1 MDEAQPRAG
10 MTAKVPVER
19 LRLDREP
26 PRLAD
31 REKHASD
38 EAIIARLYSAGL
50 DELLLSISTSGYLN
64 IEPLV
69 AMNAPDGD
77 GLIVLEG
84 NRRLAA
90 LRLLREPELVSK
102 IASAE
107 KVRIAIPDVDDSL
120 RHTFEQVTVYRVAS
134 REEARAFIGFKHIHG
149 PAKCNTYAK
158 ARFAADWYREGEVS
172 IERIAS
178 ALGDRHGTVKRMVS
192 AIYVLEQA
200 IREGLFDIED
210 RYTPKFN
217 FGHLIAAFSRSQYL
231 DRARAE
237 ATATKDARRGA
248 GTSVMPRRS
257 SDPQAG
263 PDKRLAQ
270 TESLDRP
277 TEEAETNRERRERL
291 LREVLED
298 IRATRPGF
306 RASDNLPREAV
317 YDRDRARAE
326 SKAAAEE
333 EGWSPAKSSD
343 ET

>member
-1 MDEAQPRAG
+1 

-120 RHTFEQVTVYRVAS
+120 RHTFEQVTVYRVAT
-134 REEARAFIGFKHIHG
+134 RQEARAFIGFKHING
-149 PAKCNTYAK
+149 AAKWSVYAK
-158 ARFAADWYREGEVS
+158 ARFVADWYREGEVS
-172 IERIAS
+172 LERIAN
-178 ALGDRHGTVKRMVS
+178 ALGDRHGTVKTD
-192 AIYVLEQA
+192 
-200 IREGLFDIED
+200 GL
-210 RYTPKFN
+210 R
-217 FGHLIAAFSRSQYL
+217 HLRTGAGNQGGPVRHRGPLHPEVQLRPSHRGVFTFAVPGPGTSRSHRNQG
-231 DRARAE
+231 RAPGR
-237 ATATKDARRGA
+237 